1 MRPALHLSC
10 TGESKPHNIL
20 DRCAGQHCTVCHQVI
35 GIAGRVKKRPFLEH
49 HRQSVCLSQVAHL
62 DYRPPSPPPS
72 PSSRRVAGPGVP
84 IAGPPHGR
92 TSASVAKRR
101 EEICFHVTGRRRP
114 CATREVRLP
123 EICRLPEPWEPL
135 NYRVTQ
141 QVYATA
147 WDGNVV
153 VQADLNGNFSP
164 PTTFRGSAPPRD
176 RRPFRFLRRP
186 GRGR

>member
-1 MRPALHLSC
+1 MARKLWQPIAVPIPATERLF
-10 TGESKPHNIL
+10 
-20 DRCAGQHCTVCHQVI
+20 Q
-35 GIAGRVKKRPFLEH
+35 KRGGVRHAANGPFLDTPAPDRPLTFH
-49 HRQSVCLSQVAHL
+49 SLTTAHL
-62 DYRPPSPPPS
+62 PPPA
-72 PSSRRVAGPGVP
+72 PSSRRVAGSGVP
-84 IAGPPHGR
+84 IAGPPHRR
-92 TSASVAKRR
+92 TSASVAKSC

-153 VQADLNGNFSP
+153 VQADLAGNFSP
-164 PTTFRGSAPPRD
+164 PTTFRGAASPRD

-186 GRGR
+186 WRGR